1 MAISD
6 KNIRIT
12 KNTNTPPGTF
22 PKMVFT
28 GSSAGSSVITLEV
41 LDDNTLAFSSNEGQ
55 IFSLDSNLTSGT
67 IWSVNDVSGVALLR
81 ASAGATIGL
90 VETVGVVGIGESLP
104 NPGIYKLQVR
114 GQVAFGS
121 TADTNSHFI
130 FNTSSSSTNTNSFQ
144 LRRGALAQFFED
156 GDVLKTTFRANAAQ
170 SADANYIWPIGLPAA
185 VGSSVLQS
193 DTSGNLSWVPL
204 AASGG
209 GSGTVTTLTAG
220 TGISFIVG
228 GSGAGTITATGTI
241 RTTRPLNMQ
250 FASGYTPLA
259 AGTDNVVLTI
269 PDSPVDGTSAITYR
283 LRDFYIR
290 VETPSAGSS
299 RIQLEKS
306 TGTGAFTLAATGSSY
321 IAGFGLTLTGA
332 GIYTTQTTTFAGA
345 FLTSGDNLR
354 LNWTLLNAT
363 HANFS
368 VQLLLEEV

>member
-1 MAISD
+1 
-6 KNIRIT
+6 
-12 KNTNTPPGTF
+12 
-22 PKMVFT
+22 
-28 GSSAGSSVITLEV
+28 
-41 LDDNTLAFSSNEGQ
+41 
-55 IFSLDSNLTSGT
+55 
-67 IWSVNDVSGVALLR
+67 
-81 ASAGATIGL
+81 
-90 VETVGVVGIGESLP
+90 
-104 NPGIYKLQVR
+104 
-114 GQVAFGS
+114 
-121 TADTNSHFI
+121 
-130 FNTSSSSTNTNSFQ
+130 
-144 LRRGALAQFFED
+144 
-156 GDVLKTTFRANAAQ
+156 
-170 SADANYIWPIGLPAA
+170 LPAA

-228 GSGAGTITATGTI
+228 GSGTGTITATGTI
-241 RTTRPLNMQ
+241 RTKRPFNMQ
-250 FASGYTPLA
+250 FAAGFTPLA
-259 AGTDNVVLTI
+259 AGPDNVVLTI
-269 PDSPVDGTSAITYR
+269 PDSPVDGTSAVTYR

-290 VETPSAGSS
+290 VETPSAGTS
-299 RIQLEKS
+299 RIQLERS